1 MKKSMLYKMICTV
14 LLCSIVSLP
23 ILVACQSGEKP
34 SSGTSGA
41 VTDAPTEIDR
51 TDDPGVTDPPA
62 TTAPAVTDP
71 PVTVPPVTDPP
82 ATTVPAVT
90 DPPATEPPVTEP
102 PVTEPPVT
110 EPPVT
115 KPPVTEPPVTK
126 PPVTT
131 APPETEPPVVEE
143 PFDTDKT
150 AFTLKTGDSVMKLE
164 IKDGDLY
171 LTDLHT
177 ERGGVNHANAS
188 GQAYS
193 LPSQYK
199 IGGATRYFT
208 WQYVGYQTV
217 EDAKDEYRRGGY
229 RLRFK
234 ESKEKIYLD
243 LYVTAHRD
251 FDGPFELTAYLVNE
265 SGSDIRIIPASYFR
279 LSVKGEATPTA
290 WTFRKESGL
299 AEGAIVP
306 NFPFFAG
313 TGIYKRPVTGNVS
326 CSVNTNQDFNQGGDL
341 PMMYLDYGGWG
352 TYFGMEWSNGTL
364 TASKDGGEGGCS
376 VSAKLGTSSFETTLP
391 KGDSFYLPTIYVG
404 IYDGD
409 VDEGSNVFKRWFLY
423 NKAPDI
429 LLEDE
434 NEPLVQQDMQ
444 IGFDAAKYGIEAIKW
459 DYGWWSNTPWNG
471 HAQWR
476 TNEGLLEVHNSAYL
490 GVMNS
495 VGAKTLAEF
504 VAKAKAKGLTL
515 TTYILTHDTRITYRS
530 DVPTSKGRW
539 GHPEWFSNRN
549 VTGAGQSADFGNV
562 DCVEFFKDYMLDF
575 FKQTGVTTW
584 RSDFEPICRS
594 SDKKNRHDA
603 NGNDVQYWCTVGF
616 RDLVNHL
623 YDNLDYFRY
632 ESCSSGGSMKD
643 LFTATLAVV
652 INCDDSA
659 NFQSLKTSFYDSSY
673 VIPAVQLQLP
683 TNAGSYTPGSAQY
696 TGFGDHDY
704 GLRSQMVGAVMLSN
718 WAGTQQADRDS
729 WQRHLSTYKSR
740 IRPLQ
745 KYGDLYHVLPRPD
758 GVNWDGFF
766 YADADAE
773 SSTKGCLMIFKPS
786 KQAGDSTTV
795 KLRGLDPDVTYT
807 VAFQDHTE
815 QNCEKTGAELM
826 EQGLTVTFTED
837 LASDWVWICA

>member
-1 MKKSMLYKMICTV
+1 MKHLKPILTV
-14 LLCSIVSLP
+14 LLVLALAIPV
-23 ILVACQSGEKP
+23 LVACDRTEKP
-34 SSGTSGA
+34 GG
-41 VTDAPTEIDR
+41 E
-51 TDDPGVTDPPA
+51 
-62 TTAPAVTDP
+62 
-71 PVTVPPVTDPP
+71 
-82 ATTVPAVT
+82 TTVGESGGPNTGGEETLPDAV
-90 DPPATEPPVTEP
+90 VGQIL
-102 PVTEPPVT
+102 
-110 EPPVT
+110 
-115 KPPVTEPPVTK
+115 
-126 PPVTT
+126 
-131 APPETEPPVVEE
+131 
-143 PFDTDKT
+143 TDKT
-150 AFTLKTGDSVMKLE
+150 VFELKTGDSVMKLE

-171 LTDLHT
+171 VTDLHT
-177 ERGGVNHANAS
+177 KDGKTNRANPGALP
-188 GQAYS
+188 YS
-193 LPSQYK
+193 LPAQYENAEGK
-199 IGGATRYFT
+199 TKRFD
-208 WQYVGYQTV
+208 WQYVGYMNLRF
-217 EDAKDEYRRGGY
+217 EEDEYDRYGY
-229 RLRFK
+229 VFRFK
-234 ESKEKIYLD
+234 EAAANIEFD
-243 LYVTAHRD
+243 LYVTAHFK
-251 FDGPFELTAYLVNE
+251 FDGPFEFTGYLNNNT
-265 SGSDIRIIPASYFR
+265 GADIRFKPAAYFR
-279 LSVKGEATPTA
+279 LSVIGDKIPTA

-299 AEGAIVP
+299 AEGATVP

-313 TGIYKRPVTGNVS
+313 TGIYKQKVLKNITAA
-326 CSVNTNQDFNQGGDL
+326 VNTNQDFNQGGDL
-341 PMMYLDYGGWG
+341 PMMYIDYESWG

-364 TASKDGGEGGCS
+364 SANESADANTCS
-376 VSAKLGTSSFETTLP
+376 VSAKLGHEGNFETTVA
-391 KGDSFYLPTIYVG
+391 KDTSFYMPTIYTG

-409 VDEGSNVFKRWFLY
+409 VEEGSNVFKRWFLY

-444 IGFDAAKYGIEAIKW
+444 IGLEAAKYGIESIKW

-490 GVMNS
+490 GVMNG
-495 VGAKTLAEF
+495 VGAKTLTQF
-504 VAKAKAKGLTL
+504 VEKVKAKGLTL
-515 TTYILTHDTRITYRS
+515 ATYILTHDTQMSGRD
-530 DVPTSKGRW
+530 DVPTSVGRY
-539 GHPEWFSNRN
+539 GHPEWFSDRN
-549 VTGAGQSADFGNV
+549 VTGASNSADFGNAE
-562 DCVEFFKDYMLDF
+562 CVEFYKTYMLNF
-575 FKQTGVTTW
+575 FKETGVTTW

-594 SDKKNRHDA
+594 SNKKNRHDA

-673 VIPAVQLQLP
+673 VIPPVQLQLP

-696 TGFGDHDY
+696 TGFGDHTY

-718 WAGTQQADRDS
+718 WSGTQIKDRKS
-729 WQRHLSTYKSR
+729 WEANIPAYKAR

-758 GVNWDGFF
+758 GVNWDGLF
-766 YADADAE
+766 YVDADAE

-807 VAFQDHTE
+807 VAYQDHTDL
-815 QNCEKTGAELM
+815 NCQKTGKELM
-826 EQGLTVTFTED
+826 EQGLTVTFTKD
-837 LASDWVWICA
+837 LDCDWVWICA